1 MMDQAAQ
8 FLRIVRSEVLESI
21 YLLAKRDCKIHLQ
34 AQGSRGSRRN
44 RILYLIKPCPRINSG
59 FQFRRCFEKDQWTL
73 LKNKGE
79 RKMTAKNGNRLQ
91 HHLTAVKEG
100 KRCFENAFESIARM
114 ILESEIEKVVVN
126 GRTTYDFTI
135 FRTGKKHIIGI
146 YDEINS
152 FVSFVKDAA
161 EGGSSKEMA
170 FVLVGE
176 PGNGKTFFVEFL
188 CSMYRS
194 FLANEKNR
202 KYTFRFTNM
211 DRLGSYGKISTI
223 ESQTYED
230 PMILAMNLF
239 ENPDDNKTFL
249 AKQIGFSDKE
259 IEQLYD
265 NYRPLGACSGYMW
278 NDIINLAD
286 GNIDEM
292 LKHIEII
299 PVPMTESLG
308 TITGKYPA
316 KDKIT
321 SSAVDLL
328 GEESIQRLLH
338 ITDTNNPYRFDLRRG
353 ALARVAG
360 GGIHF
365 SDEVFKNK
373 KDLVQV
379 YLGVIQNRVIEI
391 DGYKWP
397 IDTLIVATSNN
408 SEFNRFLSEKEEAPI
423 VDRCRICY
431 VSHNTNY
438 KLQENL
444 TSYAI
449 GNEAK
454 TTLDRKDLHRDP
466 NLNYATSVAVVLTRL
481 PRSEK
486 LTAIETMKL
495 SAGEVAGEKS
505 IKTLAEV
512 IDTLN
517 QDPDITKRFGQ
528 KGLGQRNLGRAIQL
542 LIESSETNEGRCM
555 FAYDIYKTLERV
567 VLDYVTEVNDRAK
580 YLEDLKTAKGMYRER
595 IMTEMFNAYMDEPF
609 AIRKDVMNYVNMIIG
624 IDAENLGPDKM
635 WKYKDP
641 QTGELKAL
649 KVDERYIKGVE
660 ERLGL
665 KTEEQRE
672 TFRTSIRKIYGQKIS
687 VDPNYDFMDNLEL
700 VKAVTDVRLK
710 SDIAGAG
717 SLIGAL
723 ANRTN
728 EENQKLYDRMIDT
741 MLNKL
746 NYCKTCAQ
754 KTIEYFCTQEDEN

>member
-1 MMDQAAQ
+1 MGSQN
-8 FLRIVRSEVLESI
+8 LGG
-21 YLLAKRDCKIHLQ
+21 LLQ
-34 AQGSRGSRRN
+34 
-44 RILYLIKPCPRINSG
+44 
-59 FQFRRCFEKDQWTL
+59 
-73 LKNKGE
+73 
-79 RKMTAKNGNRLQ
+79 
-91 HHLTAVKEG
+91 HLTAVKKKE
-100 KRCFENAFESIARM
+100 RVFENAFQGVARM
-114 ILESEIEKVVVN
+114 ILESPIDKVVVN
-126 GRTTYDFTI
+126 GKTTYDFSI
-135 FRTGKKHIIGI
+135 FRTGKKPVIGM

-152 FVSFVKDAA
+152 FVSYVKDAA
-161 EGGSSKEMA
+161 ENGSSAEMA

-188 CSMYRS
+188 CTRYRE
-194 FLANEKNR
+194 FLALEANR
-202 KYTFRFTNM
+202 KYSFRFVNL
-211 DRLGSYGKISTI
+211 DKLGSYGKIKTI

-230 PMILAMNLF
+230 PLILAMNMADTRGASQ
-239 ENPDDNKTFL
+239 EIL
-249 AKQIGFSDKE
+249 AKLGGFSDEE
-259 IEQLYD
+259 IETLYH
-265 NYRPLGACSGYMW
+265 NYRPLGACSGYIW
-278 NDIINLAD
+278 NEIKQHANGKAED
-286 GNIDEM
+286 M
-292 LKHIEII
+292 LSFIEIV
-299 PVPMTESLG
+299 PVPLSESLG

-316 KDKIT
+316 KDKMT

-338 ITDTNNPYRFDLRRG
+338 ISDTNNPYRFDLRRG

-365 SDEVFKNK
+365 SDEIYKNK

-379 YLGVIQNRVIEI
+379 YLGVIQNRTIEI
-391 DGYKWP
+391 DGFKWP
-397 IDTLIVATSNN
+397 IDTLIIATSNN

-423 VDRCRICY
+423 IDRCRICY

-438 KLQENL
+438 RLQKSL
-444 TSYAI
+444 TKYTI
-449 GNEAK
+449 GSEAR
-454 TTLDRKDLHRDP
+454 TTLNREKLHQDP
-466 NLNYATSVAVVLTRL
+466 NLNYAASVAVVLTRL

-486 LTAIETMKL
+486 LTPIEMLKL

-517 QDPDITKRFGQ
+517 QDPSIVKRFGQ

-555 FAYDIYKTLERV
+555 FSYDVFRACERV
-567 VLDYVTEVNDRAK
+567 VLDYVPDPNDRKK
-580 YLEDLKTAKGMYRER
+580 YLEDLKVAKGLYRER
-595 IMTEMFNAYMDEPF
+595 VMTEMFNAYMDEPQ

-624 IDAENLGPDKM
+624 IDAENLGPDRM

-641 QTGELKAL
+641 QNGELKAL
-649 KVDERYIKGVE
+649 KIDERYINSVE

-665 KTEEQRE
+665 KTREQRD

-687 VDPNYDFMDNLEL
+687 LNPGYDFMDNLEL

-717 SLIGAL
+717 SLVGAL

-728 EENQKLYDRMIDT
+728 DENQKLYDRMVET
-741 MLNKL
+741 MFEKL
-746 NYCKTCAQ
+746 NYCTTCAQ

>member
-1 MMDQAAQ
+1 M
-8 FLRIVRSEVLESI
+8 
-21 YLLAKRDCKIHLQ
+21 AKSKNNTLQ
-34 AQGSRGSRRN
+34 
-44 RILYLIKPCPRINSG
+44 Y
-59 FQFRRCFEKDQWTL
+59 
-73 LKNKGE
+73 
-79 RKMTAKNGNRLQ
+79 
-91 HHLTAVKEG
+91 HLTSVKEG
-100 KRCFENAFESIARM
+100 KRSFENAFQSVTRM

-126 GRTTYDFTI
+126 GKTTYDFSI
-135 FRTGKKHIIGI
+135 FRTGKKHIIGM

-152 FVSFVKDAA
+152 FVSYVKDAS
-161 EGGSSKEMA
+161 EGGSSREMA
-170 FVLVGE
+170 FVFVGE
-176 PGNGKTFFVEFL
+176 PGNGKTFLVEFL
-188 CSMYRS
+188 SAKYRN
-194 FLANEKNR
+194 FLTEDKNR
-202 KYTFRFTNM
+202 RYTFKFLNM
-211 DRLGSYGKISTI
+211 DKLGNYGRITTI

-230 PMILAMNLF
+230 PVILAMNLF
-239 ENPDDNKTFL
+239 EAPDENKTFL
-249 AKQIGFSDKE
+249 AKQIGFSDKKVE
-259 IEQLYD
+259 KLYD
-265 NYRPLGACSGYMW
+265 DYRPMGACSGYIW
-278 NDIINLAD
+278 NDIKNFTA
-286 GNIDEM
+286 GKIDEM
-292 LKHIEII
+292 LKFIEII
-299 PVPMTESLG
+299 PVPLTESLG
-308 TITGKYPA
+308 TVTGKYPA

-338 ITDTNNPYRFDLRRG
+338 IADTNNPYRFDLRRG

-365 SDEVFKNK
+365 SDEIYKNK

-379 YLGVIQNRVIEI
+379 YLGVIQNRTIEI

-408 SEFNRFLSEKEEAPI
+408 SEFHKFLSEKEEAPI
-423 VDRCRICY
+423 IDRCRICY

-438 KLQENL
+438 KLQKDL
-444 TSYAI
+444 TAYAI
-449 GNEAK
+449 GSETR
-454 TTLDRKDLHRDP
+454 TTLTRDFLHQDP
-466 NLNYATSVAVVLTRL
+466 NLNYAASVAPVLTRL

-486 LTAIETMKL
+486 LTPIETMKL

-517 QDPDITKRFGQ
+517 QDPEIINRFGQ

-542 LIESSETNEGRCM
+542 LIESSETNEGKCI
-555 FAYDIYKTLERV
+555 FACDVFKALDRV
-567 VLDYVTEVNDRAK
+567 VLDYVIEANDRTK
-580 YLEDLKTAKGMYRER
+580 YLEDLKTAKSLYRER

-641 QTGELKAL
+641 QTKELKAL
-649 KVDERYIKGVE
+649 KIDERYINSVE
-660 ERLGL
+660 ERLEL
-665 KTEEQRE
+665 KTKEQRE
-672 TFRTSIRKIYGQKIS
+672 AFRTSIRKIYGQKIS
-687 VDPNYDFMDNLEL
+687 VDPDYDFMDNLEL

-728 EENQKLYDRMIDT
+728 EENQKLYDRMVDT
-741 MLNKL
+741 MLSKL

-754 KTIEYFCTQEDEN
+754 KTIEYFCTQEDET

>member
-1 MMDQAAQ
+1 
-8 FLRIVRSEVLESI
+8 
-21 YLLAKRDCKIHLQ
+21 
-34 AQGSRGSRRN
+34 
-44 RILYLIKPCPRINSG
+44 
-59 FQFRRCFEKDQWTL
+59 
-73 LKNKGE
+73 LK
-79 RKMTAKNGNRLQ
+79 
-91 HHLTAVKEG
+91 AVKAG
-100 KRCFENAFESIARM
+100 QRRFENAFQGVSRM
-114 ILESEIEKVVVN
+114 ILESGIEKITVN
-126 GRTTYDFTI
+126 GKTTYDFKI
-135 FRTGKKHIIGI
+135 FRNGSKHVIGM

-152 FVSFVKDAA
+152 FVSYVKDAA
-161 EGGSSKEMA
+161 ERGSSKEMA

-176 PGNGKTFFVEFL
+176 PGNGKTFVVEFL
-188 CSMYRS
+188 SGKYRR
-194 FLANEKNR
+194 FLAREENR
-202 KYTFRFTNM
+202 KFTFKFLKL
-211 DRLGSYGKISTI
+211 DRLGTYGKITTI

-230 PMILAMNLF
+230 PMILAMNLLPD
-239 ENPDDNKTFL
+239 PDDNKAFL
-249 AKQIGFSDKE
+249 AKSIGFTDKD
-259 IEQLYD
+259 IEALYE
-265 NYRPLGACSGYMW
+265 NYRPLGACSGYIW
-278 NDIINLAD
+278 NDIGAHCGEDLED
-286 GNIDEM
+286 KLSFVEVT
-292 LKHIEII
+292 
-299 PVPMTESLG
+299 PVPLTESLG
-308 TITGKYPA
+308 TVTGKYPA

-338 ITDTNNPYRFDLRRG
+338 ISDTNNPYRFDLRRG

-365 SDEVFKNK
+365 SDEIFKNK

-379 YLGVIQNRVIEI
+379 YLGVIQNRSIEI

-408 SEFNRFLSEKEEAPI
+408 SEFHRFLSEKEEAPI

-438 KLQENL
+438 KLQKELTGYTIGSETRTTLTKENL
-444 TSYAI
+444 
-449 GNEAK
+449 
-454 TTLDRKDLHRDP
+454 HQDP
-466 NLNYATSVAVVLTRL
+466 NLNYAASVAAVLTRL

-486 LTAIETMKL
+486 LTPVETMRL
-495 SAGEVAGEKS
+495 AAGEIAGEKS

-517 QDPDITKRFGQ
+517 QDPEIINRFGQ

-542 LIESSETNEGRCM
+542 LIESSETNEGQCM
-555 FAYDIYKTLERV
+555 FAYDVYRALERI
-567 VLDYVTEVNDRAK
+567 VLDYVTEANDRAK
-580 YLEDLKTAKGMYRER
+580 YLEDIKTGKGLYRER
-595 IMTEMFNAYMDEPF
+595 IMTEMFNAYMDEPL

-641 QTGELKAL
+641 QTAELKAL
-649 KVDERYIKGVE
+649 KIDERFINSVE

-665 KTEEQRE
+665 KSEEQSDS
-672 TFRTSIRKIYGQKIS
+672 FRTSIRKIYGQKIS
-687 VDPNYDFMDNLEL
+687 IDPNYDFMDNLEL

-728 EENQKLYDRMIDT
+728 EENQKLYDRMIGT

-746 NYCKTCAQ
+746 GYCHTCAQ
-754 KTIEYFCTQEDEN
+754 KTIEYFCTQEDEK

>member
-1 MMDQAAQ
+1 MAKSKNNTLQ
-8 FLRIVRSEVLESI
+8 
-21 YLLAKRDCKIHLQ
+21 YHLA
-34 AQGSRGSRRN
+34 
-44 RILYLIKPCPRINSG
+44 
-59 FQFRRCFEKDQWTL
+59 
-73 LKNKGE
+73 
-79 RKMTAKNGNRLQ
+79 
-91 HHLTAVKEG
+91 AVKEG
-100 KRCFENAFESIARM
+100 KRSFENAFKSVTRM

-126 GRTTYDFTI
+126 GKTTYDFSI
-135 FRTGKKHIIGI
+135 FRTGKKHIIGM

-152 FVSFVKDAA
+152 FVSYIKDAS
-161 EGGSSKEMA
+161 EGGSSREMA
-170 FVLVGE
+170 FVFVGE
-176 PGNGKTFFVEFL
+176 PGNGKTFLVEFL
-188 CSMYRS
+188 SAKYRN
-194 FLANEKNR
+194 FLTEDKNR
-202 KYTFRFTNM
+202 RYTFKFLNM
-211 DRLGSYGKISTI
+211 DKLGNYGRITTI

-230 PMILAMNLF
+230 PVILAMNLF
-239 ENPDDNKTFL
+239 EAPDENKTFL
-249 AKQIGFSDKE
+249 AKQLGFSDKKVE
-259 IEQLYD
+259 KLYD
-265 NYRPLGACSGYMW
+265 DYRPMGACSGYIW
-278 NDIINLAD
+278 NDIRNFTD
-286 GNIDEM
+286 GKIDEM
-292 LKHIEII
+292 LKFIEII
-299 PVPMTESLG
+299 PVPLTESLG
-308 TITGKYPA
+308 TVTGKYPA

-338 ITDTNNPYRFDLRRG
+338 IADTNNPYRFDLRRG

-365 SDEVFKNK
+365 SDEIYKNK

-408 SEFNRFLSEKEEAPI
+408 SEFHKFLSEKEEAPI
-423 VDRCRICY
+423 IDRCRICY

-438 KLQENL
+438 KLQKDL
-444 TSYAI
+444 TAYAI
-449 GNEAK
+449 GSETR
-454 TTLDRKDLHRDP
+454 TTLTLDYLHQDP
-466 NLNYATSVAVVLTRL
+466 NLNYAASVASVLTRL
-481 PRSEK
+481 SRSEK
-486 LTAIETMKL
+486 LTPVETMKL

-517 QDPDITKRFGQ
+517 QDPEIINRFGQ

-555 FAYDIYKTLERV
+555 FAYDIFKALDRI
-567 VLDYVTEVNDRAK
+567 VLDYVSEANDRIK
-580 YLEDLKTAKGMYRER
+580 YLEDLKTAKGLYRER

-641 QTGELKAL
+641 QTKELKAL
-649 KVDERYIKGVE
+649 KIDERYINSVE
-660 ERLGL
+660 ERLEL
-665 KTEEQRE
+665 KTKEQRE
-672 TFRTSIRKIYGQKIS
+672 AFRTSIRKIYGQKIS
-687 VDPNYDFMDNLEL
+687 VDPDYDFMDNLEL

-728 EENQKLYDRMIDT
+728 EENQKLYDRMVDT
-741 MLNKL
+741 MLSKL

-754 KTIEYFCTQEDEN
+754 KTIEYFCTQEDET

>member
-1 MMDQAAQ
+1 MSKNPKTLHQH
-8 FLRIVRSEVLESI
+8 
-21 YLLAKRDCKIHLQ
+21 LA
-34 AQGSRGSRRN
+34 
-44 RILYLIKPCPRINSG
+44 
-59 FQFRRCFEKDQWTL
+59 
-73 LKNKGE
+73 
-79 RKMTAKNGNRLQ
+79 
-91 HHLTAVKEG
+91 AVKDG
-100 KRCFENAFESIARM
+100 KLRFENAFQGVTRM

-126 GRTTYDFTI
+126 GKTTYDFKI
-135 FRTGKKHIIGI
+135 FRNGAKHVIGM

-152 FVSFVKDAA
+152 FVSYVKDAA
-161 EGGSSKEMA
+161 ENGSSKEMA

-176 PGNGKTFFVEFL
+176 PGNGKTFLVEFL
-188 CSMYRS
+188 AGKYRN
-194 FLANEKNR
+194 FLAQEKNR
-202 KYTFRFTNM
+202 KFTFKFLHL
-211 DRLGSYGKISTI
+211 DKLGNYGKIPTI

-239 ENPDDNKTFL
+239 ESSDENKEFL
-249 AKQIGFSDKE
+249 AKQIGFSDKD
-259 IEQLYD
+259 IEKLYE
-265 NYRPLGACSGYMW
+265 NYRPLGACSGYIW
-278 NDIINLAD
+278 SDIGNHCN

-292 LKHIEII
+292 LKFIEIT
-299 PVPMTESLG
+299 PVPLTESLG
-308 TITGKYPA
+308 TVTGKYPA

-365 SDEVFKNK
+365 SDEIYKNK

-379 YLGVIQNRVIEI
+379 YLGVIQNRNIEI
-391 DGYKWP
+391 DGFKWP

-408 SEFNRFLSEKEEAPI
+408 SEFHRFLSEKEEAPI

-438 KLQENL
+438 KLQKEL
-444 TSYAI
+444 TAYTI
-449 GNEAK
+449 GSETR
-454 TTLDRKDLHRDP
+454 TTLTREDLHQDP
-466 NLNYATSVAVVLTRL
+466 NLNYSASVASVLSRL

-486 LTAIETMKL
+486 LTPVETMKL
-495 SAGEVAGEKS
+495 AAGEVAGEKS

-517 QDPDITKRFGQ
+517 QDPEIINRFGQ

-555 FAYDIYKTLERV
+555 FAYDIFKALERI
-567 VLDYVTEVNDRAK
+567 VLDYVTEANDRAK
-580 YLEDLKTAKGMYRER
+580 YLEDLKTAKGLYRER
-595 IMTEMFNAYMDEPF
+595 IMTEMFNAYMDEPY

-641 QTGELKAL
+641 QNGELKAL
-649 KVDERYIKGVE
+649 KIDERYINSVE

-672 TFRTSIRKIYGQKIS
+672 SFRTSIRKIYGQKIS
-687 VDPNYDFMDNLEL
+687 VDPDYDFMDNLEL

-728 EENQKLYDRMIDT
+728 EENQKLYDRMIET

-746 NYCKTCAQ
+746 GYCKTCAQ
-754 KTIEYFCTQEDEN
+754 KTIEYFCTQEDEK

>member
-1 MMDQAAQ
+1 MNQPNTLTDHIMA
-8 FLRIVRSEVLESI
+8 V
-21 YLLAKRDCKIHLQ
+21 
-34 AQGSRGSRRN
+34 AQGQ
-44 RILYLIKPCPRINSG
+44 K
-59 FQFRRCFEKDQWTL
+59 
-73 LKNKGE
+73 
-79 RKMTAKNGNRLQ
+79 
-91 HHLTAVKEG
+91 
-100 KRCFENAFESIARM
+100 CFENAFQSVARM
-114 ILESEIEKVVVN
+114 ILETDIHKITVN
-126 GRTTYDFTI
+126 GKTTYDFEI
-135 FRTGKKHIIGI
+135 FRTTKKQVVGL
-146 YDEINS
+146 YEEINS
-152 FVSFVKDAA
+152 FVSYVKDAA

-170 FVLVGE
+170 YVLVGE

-188 CSMYRS
+188 CSQYRK
-194 FLANEKNR
+194 FLVNDKNR
-202 KYTFRFTNM
+202 RYSFKFVNM
-211 DRLGSYGKISTI
+211 DKLGEYGRIKTI

-239 ENPDDNKTFL
+239 EDPDQSRDYLSQMDGLTTEN
-249 AKQIGFSDKE
+249 IDKIYE
-259 IEQLYD
+259 
-265 NYRPLGACSGYMW
+265 NYRPLGACSSFIW
-278 NDIINLAD
+278 NNIREHT
-286 GNIDEM
+286 GNKLDDM
-292 LKHIEII
+292 LKFIQIF
-299 PVPMTESLG
+299 PVPLSESLG
-308 TITGKYPA
+308 TVTGKYPA

-365 SDEVFKNK
+365 SDEIYKNK

-379 YLGVIQNRVIEI
+379 YLGVIQNRTIEI

-397 IDTLIVATSNN
+397 IDTLIIATSNN

-423 VDRCRICY
+423 VDRCRISY
-431 VSHNTNY
+431 ISHNTNY
-438 KLQENL
+438 KLQEKL
-444 TSYAI
+444 TAYAI
-449 GNEAK
+449 GSETK
-454 TTLDRKDLHRDP
+454 TTFNNEYLHQDP
-466 NLNYATSVAVVLTRL
+466 NLNYAASVAAVLTRL

-486 LTAIETMKL
+486 LTPIETMKL
-495 SAGEVAGEKS
+495 AAGEVAGEKS

-517 QDPDITKRFGQ
+517 QEADITKRFGQ
-528 KGLGQRNLGRAIQL
+528 KGMGQRNLGRAIQL
-542 LIESSETNEGRCM
+542 LVESSETNEGQCM
-555 FAYDIYKTLERV
+555 FANDVFRSLERV
-567 VLDYVTEVNDRAK
+567 ILDYVPDANDRTK
-580 YLEDLKTAKGMYRER
+580 YLEDLKTAKGLYRER
-595 IMTEMFNAYMDEPF
+595 IMTEMFNAYMDEPL

-641 QTGELKAL
+641 QSGELRAL
-649 KVDERYIKGVE
+649 KIDERYIKSVE

-665 KTEEQRE
+665 KTQEQRE
-672 TFRTSIRKIYGQKIS
+672 SFRTTIRKIYGQKMS
-687 VDPNYDFMDNLEL
+687 VEPEYDFMDNLEL

-741 MLNKL
+741 MLTKL
-746 NYCKTCAQ
+746 RYCKTCAQ
-754 KTIEYFCTQEDEN
+754 KTIEYFCTQEDEI

>member
-1 MMDQAAQ
+1 MDNKPVEQT
-8 FLRIVRSEVLESI
+8 LHN
-21 YLLAKRDCKIHLQ
+21 HLV
-34 AQGSRGSRRN
+34 
-44 RILYLIKPCPRINSG
+44 
-59 FQFRRCFEKDQWTL
+59 
-73 LKNKGE
+73 
-79 RKMTAKNGNRLQ
+79 
-91 HHLTAVKEG
+91 AVKEG
-100 KRCFENAFESIARM
+100 KRCFENAFQGVSRM
-114 ILESEIEKVVVN
+114 ILESDIEKITVK
-126 GRTTYDFTI
+126 GKTTYTFQI
-135 FRTGKKHIIGI
+135 FNTGAKHIIGM

-161 EGGSSKEMA
+161 ENGSSKEMA

-176 PGNGKTFFVEFL
+176 PGNGKTFFVDFL
-188 CSMYRS
+188 CSKYRQ
-194 FLANEKNR
+194 FLSLDKNR
-202 KYTFRFTNM
+202 KYTFKFNNL
-211 DRLGSYGKISTI
+211 DKLNGYGKITSV
-223 ESQTYED
+223 ESQTFED

-239 ENPDDNKTFL
+239 DDHQESKSYL
-249 AKQIGFSDKE
+249 AEKIGFSDQE
-259 IEQLYD
+259 VEELYK
-265 NYRPLGACSGYMW
+265 NYRPLGACSGYIW
-278 NDIINLAD
+278 NTIRNYAGGNTEKMLA
-286 GNIDEM
+286 
-292 LKHIEII
+292 LIEIT
-299 PVPMTESLG
+299 PVPLTESLG
-308 TITGKYPA
+308 TVTGKYPA

-321 SSAVDLL
+321 SSAVDLH

-365 SDEVFKNK
+365 SDEIFKNK

-379 YLGVIQNRVIEI
+379 YLGVIQNRNIEI
-391 DGYKWP
+391 DGFKWP
-397 IDTLIVATSNN
+397 IDTLIIATSNN
-408 SEFNRFLSEKEEAPI
+408 SEFNRFLAEKEEAPI

-431 VSHNTNY
+431 VSHNTDY
-438 KLQENL
+438 KLQEDL

-449 GNEAK
+449 GSDTK
-454 TTLDRKDLHRDP
+454 TTLNKENLHKDP
-466 NLNYATSVAVVLTRL
+466 NLNYSASIAVVLSRL
-481 PRSEK
+481 PGSEK

-495 SAGEVAGEKS
+495 AAGEVAGEKS
-505 IKTLAEV
+505 IKTLTEV

-517 QDPDITKRFGQ
+517 HEPDITKRFGQ

-542 LIESSETNEGRCM
+542 LIESSETNEGQCM
-555 FAYDIYKTLERV
+555 FAHDIFKTLERV
-567 VLDYVTEVNDRAK
+567 ILDYVTDANDRIK
-580 YLEDLKTAKGMYRER
+580 FLEDLKTAKGMYRER
-595 IMTEMFNAYMDEPF
+595 VMTEMFNAYMDEPL

-641 QTGELKAL
+641 QSGELQAMRI
-649 KVDERYIKGVE
+649 DERYIKSIE

-665 KTEEQRE
+665 KTQERRE

-741 MLNKL
+741 MLTKL

-754 KTIEYFCTQEDEN
+754 KTIEYFCTQEDGQ

>member
-1 MMDQAAQ
+1 M
-8 FLRIVRSEVLESI
+8 VT
-21 YLLAKRDCKIHLQ
+21 
-34 AQGSRGSRRN
+34 N
-44 RILYLIKPCPRINSG
+44 TNS
-59 FQFRRCFEKDQWTL
+59 L
-73 LKNKGE
+73 
-79 RKMTAKNGNRLQ
+79 LQ
-91 HHLTAVKEG
+91 HLKAVKAG
-100 KRCFENAFESIARM
+100 QRRFENAFQGVSRM
-114 ILESEIEKVVVN
+114 IFEGGIEKITVN
-126 GRTTYDFTI
+126 GKTTYDFKI
-135 FRTGKKHIIGI
+135 FRNGSKHVIGM

-152 FVSFVKDAA
+152 FVSYIKDAA
-161 EGGSSKEMA
+161 EKGSSKEMA

-176 PGNGKTFFVEFL
+176 PGNGKTFVVEFL
-188 CSMYRS
+188 SGKYRR
-194 FLANEKNR
+194 FLSREENR
-202 KYTFRFTNM
+202 KFTFKFLNL
-211 DRLGSYGKISTI
+211 DRLGTYGKITTI

-230 PMILAMNLF
+230 PMILAMNLL
-239 ENPDDNKTFL
+239 PDTDDNKDYL
-249 AKQIGFSDKE
+249 AKAIGFTDKE
-259 IEQLYD
+259 IEAIYE
-265 NYRPLGACSGYMW
+265 NYRPLGACSGYIW
-278 NDIINLAD
+278 NDIGAHCGEDLD
-286 GNIDEM
+286 TRLSFVEVT
-292 LKHIEII
+292 
-299 PVPMTESLG
+299 PVPLTESLG
-308 TITGKYPA
+308 TVTGKYPA

-338 ITDTNNPYRFDLRRG
+338 ISDTNNPYRFDLRRG

-365 SDEVFKNK
+365 SDEIFKNK

-379 YLGVIQNRVIEI
+379 YLGVIQNRSIEI

-408 SEFNRFLSEKEEAPI
+408 SEFHRFLSEKEEAPI

-438 KLQENL
+438 KLQKELTVYTIGSETRTTLTKENL
-444 TSYAI
+444 
-449 GNEAK
+449 
-454 TTLDRKDLHRDP
+454 HQDP
-466 NLNYATSVAVVLTRL
+466 NLNYAASVAAVLTRL

-486 LTAIETMKL
+486 LTPVETMKL
-495 SAGEVAGEKS
+495 AAGEIAGEKS

-517 QDPDITKRFGQ
+517 QDPEIINRFGQ

-542 LIESSETNEGRCM
+542 LIESSETNEGQCM
-555 FAYDIYKTLERV
+555 FAYDVYRALERII
-567 VLDYVTEVNDRAK
+567 LDYVTEANDRAK
-580 YLEDLKTAKGMYRER
+580 YLEDIKTGKGLYRER
-595 IMTEMFNAYMDEPF
+595 IMTEMFNAYMDEPL

-635 WKYKDP
+635 WKYRDP
-641 QTGELKAL
+641 QTAELRAL
-649 KVDERYIKGVE
+649 KVDERFINSVE

-672 TFRTSIRKIYGQKIS
+672 SFRTSIRKIYGQKIS
-687 VDPNYDFMDNLEL
+687 IDPNYDFMDNLEL

-728 EENQKLYDRMIDT
+728 EENQKLYDRMIGT

-746 NYCKTCAQ
+746 GYCHTCAQ
-754 KTIEYFCTQEDEN
+754 KTIEYFCTQEDEK

>member
-1 MMDQAAQ
+1 MEKMNIGLQD
-8 FLRIVRSEVLESI
+8 
-21 YLLAKRDCKIHLQ
+21 HLV
-34 AQGSRGSRRN
+34 
-44 RILYLIKPCPRINSG
+44 
-59 FQFRRCFEKDQWTL
+59 
-73 LKNKGE
+73 
-79 RKMTAKNGNRLQ
+79 
-91 HHLTAVKEG
+91 AVKKG
-100 KRCFENAFESIARM
+100 SKRFENAFEGVTRM
-114 ILESEIEKVVVN
+114 ILETPIEKVVVN
-126 GRTTYDFTI
+126 GKTTYDFAI
-135 FRTGKKHIIGI
+135 FRTGKKHIIGM
-146 YDEINS
+146 YDELNS
-152 FVSFVKDAA
+152 FVSYVKDAA

-176 PGNGKTFFVEFL
+176 PGNGKTFLVDFL
-188 CSMYRS
+188 CSKYRE
-194 FLANEKNR
+194 FLSREPNR
-202 KYTFRFTNM
+202 KYTFRFIHM
-211 DRLGSYGKISTI
+211 DQMPSYGRLSVI

-239 ENPDDNKTFL
+239 EDPDENRKYI
-249 AKQIGFSDKE
+249 AEKGGFSDKE
-259 IEQLYD
+259 IETLYG
-265 NYRPLGACSGYMW
+265 NFRPLGACSGYIW
-278 NDIINLAD
+278 NDIRNHSGGDLD
-286 GNIDEM
+286 DM
-292 LKHIEII
+292 LKFVEII
-299 PVPMTESLG
+299 PVPLTESLG
-308 TITGKYPA
+308 TVTGKYPA

-353 ALARVAG
+353 ALARVGG

-379 YLGVIQNRVIEI
+379 YLGVIQNRTIEI

-408 SEFNRFLSEKEEAPI
+408 MEFYRFLAEKEEAPI

-438 KLQENL
+438 KLQKDL
-444 TSYAI
+444 TAYAI
-449 GNEAK
+449 GSEAR
-454 TTLDRKDLHRDP
+454 TTLTREKLHQDP
-466 NLNYATSVAVVLTRL
+466 NLNYATSVGAVLTRL

-486 LTAIETMKL
+486 LTPIETMKL
-495 SAGEVAGEKS
+495 AAGEVAGEKS

-512 IDTLN
+512 IDSLN
-517 QDPDITKRFGQ
+517 QDPQITNRFGQ
-528 KGLGQRNLGRAIQL
+528 KGLGQRNLGRALQL
-542 LIESSETNEGRCM
+542 LIESSETNEGECM
-555 FAYDIYKTLERV
+555 FACDIFKTLERI
-567 VLDYVTEVNDRAK
+567 VLDYVSEANDRIK
-580 YLEDLKTAKGMYRER
+580 YLEDLKTAKGLYRER

-624 IDAENLGPDKM
+624 MDAESLGPDKM
-635 WKYKDP
+635 WKYKNP
-641 QTGELKAL
+641 QSGELKAL
-649 KVDERYIKGVE
+649 KIDERYIKSVE
-660 ERLGL
+660 ERLQL

-728 EENQKLYDRMIDT
+728 EENQKLYDRMIET
-741 MLNKL
+741 MLKKL
-746 NYCKTCAQ
+746 GYCRTCAQ
-754 KTIEYFCTQEDEN
+754 KTIEYFCTQEDEQ

>member
-1 MMDQAAQ
+1 MSTNANS
-8 FLRIVRSEVLESI
+8 LRHHLSEVK
-21 YLLAKRDCKIHLQ
+21 A
-34 AQGSRGSRRN
+34 GRR
-44 RILYLIKPCPRINSG
+44 R
-59 FQFRRCFEKDQWTL
+59 
-73 LKNKGE
+73 
-79 RKMTAKNGNRLQ
+79 
-91 HHLTAVKEG
+91 
-100 KRCFENAFESIARM
+100 FENAFQGVSRM
-114 ILESEIEKVVVN
+114 ILDSEITKAVVN
-126 GRTTYDFTI
+126 GKTTYDFSL
-135 FRTGKKHIIGI
+135 FREGPKHVIGM

-152 FVSFVKDAA
+152 FVSYVKDAA

-176 PGNGKTFFVEFL
+176 PGNGKTFLVEFL
-188 CSMYRS
+188 SNKYRD
-194 FLANEKNR
+194 FLSKELNR
-202 KYTFRFTNM
+202 KYTFKFLN
-211 DRLGSYGKISTI
+211 LAKLENYGRIASI

-230 PMILAMNLF
+230 PLILAMNLF
-239 ENPDDNKTFL
+239 EDLDQNREFL

-259 IEQLYD
+259 IDTLYE
-265 NYRPLGACSGYMW
+265 NYRPMGACSGYIW
-278 NDIINLAD
+278 NDIKNFT
-286 GNIDEM
+286 GGTIDEM
-292 LKHIEII
+292 LKFVEII
-299 PVPMTESLG
+299 PVPLTESLG
-308 TITGKYPA
+308 TVTGKYPA

-321 SSAVDLL
+321 SSSVDLL

-365 SDEVFKNK
+365 SDEIYKNK

-379 YLGVIQNRVIEI
+379 YLGVIQNRSIEI

-408 SEFNRFLSEKEEAPI
+408 SEFHRFLSEKEEAPI
-423 VDRCRICY
+423 VDRCRVCY

-438 KLQENL
+438 KLQEDL
-444 TSYAI
+444 TKYAI
-449 GNEAK
+449 GSEAR
-454 TTLDRKDLHRDP
+454 TTLTKENLHQDP
-466 NLNYATSVAVVLTRL
+466 NLNYATSIAVVLSRL

-486 LTAIETMKL
+486 LTPVETMKL

-517 QDPDITKRFGQ
+517 QDPNIINRFGQ

-542 LIESSETNEGRCM
+542 SIESSETNEGRCM
-555 FAYDIYKTLERV
+555 FAYDIFKALDRII
-567 VLDYVTEVNDRAK
+567 LDYVTEANDRTK
-580 YLEDLKTAKGMYRER
+580 YLEDLKTAKGLYRER

-635 WKYKDP
+635 WKYKNP

-649 KVDERYIKGVE
+649 KIDERYINSVE

-665 KTEEQRE
+665 KSEEQRDS
-672 TFRTSIRKIYGQKIS
+672 FRTSIRKIYGQKIS
-687 VDPNYDFMDNLEL
+687 VNPDYDFMDNLEL

-741 MLNKL
+741 MLEKL
-746 NYCKTCAQ
+746 GYCKTCAQ
-754 KTIEYFCTQEDEN
+754 KTIEYFCTQEDEK

>member
-1 MMDQAAQ
+1 MTT
-8 FLRIVRSEVLESI
+8 STHS
-21 YLLAKRDCKIHLQ
+21 
-34 AQGSRGSRRN
+34 
-44 RILYLIKPCPRINSG
+44 LI
-59 FQFRRCFEKDQWTL
+59 
-73 LKNKGE
+73 
-79 RKMTAKNGNRLQ
+79 Q
-91 HHLTAVKEG
+91 HIKAVK
-100 KRCFENAFESIARM
+100 KRQRRFENAFQGVSRM
-114 ILESEIEKVVVN
+114 ILEGGIEKTTVN
-126 GRTTYDFTI
+126 GKTTYDFRV
-135 FRTGKKHIIGI
+135 FRTGPKHVIGM

-152 FVSFVKDAA
+152 FVSYVKDAA

-188 CSMYRS
+188 AGKYRS
-194 FLANEKNR
+194 FLSRDENR
-202 KYTFRFTNM
+202 KYTFKFQHL
-211 DRLGSYGKISTI
+211 DRLGTYGRITTV

-239 ENPDDNKTFL
+239 ELPDDNQTFL
-249 AKQIGFSDKE
+249 SREIGFSDDE
-259 IEQLYD
+259 IETLYD
-265 NYRPLGACSGYMW
+265 DYRPLGACSGYIW
-278 NDIINLAD
+278 NDIRTHCDAD
-286 GNIDEM
+286 LERM
-292 LKHIEII
+292 LEFVDII
-299 PVPMTESLG
+299 PVPLTESLG
-308 TITGKYPA
+308 TVTGKYPA

-338 ITDTNNPYRFDLRRG
+338 IADTNNPYRFDLRRG

-365 SDEVFKNK
+365 SDEIFKNK

-379 YLGVIQNRVIEI
+379 YLGVIQNRNIEI

-408 SEFNRFLSEKEEAPI
+408 MEFHRFLSEKEEAPI
-423 VDRCRICY
+423 VDRCRLCY

-438 KLQENL
+438 KLQKDL
-444 TSYAI
+444 TGYTI
-449 GNEAK
+449 GTEAR
-454 TTLDRKDLHRDP
+454 TTLTKERLHQDP
-466 NLNYATSVAVVLTRL
+466 NLNYAASVGVVLSRL

-486 LTAIETMKL
+486 LTPVETMKL
-495 SAGEVAGEKS
+495 AAGEVAGEKS

-517 QDPDITKRFGQ
+517 QDPEIINRFGQ
-528 KGLGQRNLGRAIQL
+528 KGLGQRNLGRALQL
-542 LIESSETNEGRCM
+542 LIESSETNEGQCM
-555 FAYDIYKTLERV
+555 FAYDVFKALERI
-567 VLDYVTEVNDRAK
+567 VLDYVTEANDRAK
-580 YLEDLKTAKGMYRER
+580 YLEDIKTAKGLYRER
-595 IMTEMFNAYMDEPF
+595 IMTEMFNAYMDEPL
-609 AIRKDVMNYVNMIIG
+609 AIRRDVMNYVNMIIG

-641 QTGELKAL
+641 QTGDLKAL
-649 KVDERYIKGVE
+649 KIDERYVNSVE

-672 TFRTSIRKIYGQKIS
+672 SFRTSIRKIYGQKIS
-687 VDPNYDFMDNLEL
+687 IDPNYDFMDNLEL

-728 EENQKLYDRMIDT
+728 EENQKLYDRMINT
-741 MLNKL
+741 MLSKL
-746 NYCKTCAQ
+746 GYCRTCAQ
-754 KTIEYFCTQEDEN
+754 KTIEYFCTQEDEK

>member
-1 MMDQAAQ
+1 MAKKAQ
-8 FLRIVRSEVLESI
+8 VKPQTQLESKSQ
-21 YLLAKRDCKIHLQ
+21 LH
-34 AQGSRGSRRN
+34 
-44 RILYLIKPCPRINSG
+44 
-59 FQFRRCFEKDQWTL
+59 
-73 LKNKGE
+73 
-79 RKMTAKNGNRLQ
+79 Q
-91 HHLTAVKEG
+91 HCQAVKEG
-100 KRCFENAFESIARM
+100 NRRFENAFQGVARL
-114 ILESEIEKVVVN
+114 ILESAIEKVVVN
-126 GRTTYDFTI
+126 ARTTYDFNI
-135 FRTGKKHIIGI
+135 FRNGKKHVIGM

-152 FVSFVKDAA
+152 FVSYVKDAA
-161 EGGSSKEMA
+161 ESGSSKEMA

-176 PGNGKTFFVEFL
+176 PGNGKTFFVEYL
-188 CSMYRS
+188 CAQYRS
-194 FLANEKNR
+194 FLSKPENR
-202 KYTFRFTNM
+202 KYTFRFKGM
-211 DRLGSYGKISTI
+211 DRLGHYGRIATI

-239 ENPDDNKTFL
+239 DDPDENRNFL
-249 AKQIGFSDKE
+249 AGEFGFDDKA
-259 IEQLYD
+259 IDRLYD
-265 NYRPLGACSGYMW
+265 NYRPLGACSSYIW
-278 NDIINLAD
+278 NDIREYTD
-286 GNIDEM
+286 GDLEQM
-292 LKHIEII
+292 LSLVDII
-299 PVPMTESLG
+299 PVPLTESLG
-308 TITGKYPA
+308 TVTGKYPA

-338 ITDTNNPYRFDLRRG
+338 IADTNNPYRFDLRRG

-365 SDEVFKNK
+365 ADEIYKNK

-379 YLGVIQNRVIEI
+379 YLGVIQNRNIEI

-397 IDTLIVATSNN
+397 IDTLIIATSNN
-408 SEFNRFLSEKEEAPI
+408 SEFNRFLAEKEEAPI

-438 KLQENL
+438 KMQKEL
-444 TSYAI
+444 TAYAI
-449 GNEAK
+449 GTEAR
-454 TTLDRKDLHRDP
+454 TTLTRESLHQDP
-466 NLNYATSVAVVLTRL
+466 NLNYAASVAAVLTRL

-495 SAGEVAGEKS
+495 AAGEVAGEKS
-505 IKTLAEV
+505 IKTLGEV

-517 QDPDITKRFGQ
+517 QEPDITKRFGQ
-528 KGLGQRNLGRAIQL
+528 KGLGQRNLGRAVQL
-542 LIESSETNEGRCM
+542 LTESSETNEGRCM
-555 FAYDIYKTLERV
+555 FAYDIYTALDRII
-567 VLDYVTEVNDRAK
+567 LDYVRDANDRAK
-580 YLEDLKTAKGMYRER
+580 YLEDLKTAKGLYRER
-595 IMTEMFNAYMDEPF
+595 IMTEMFNAYMDEPL
-609 AIRKDVMNYVNMIIG
+609 AIRKDVLNYVNMIIG
-624 IDAENLGPDKM
+624 TDAENLGQDKM

-641 QTGELKAL
+641 QTGELRAL
-649 KVDERYIKGVE
+649 KIDDRFIKSVE

-728 EENQKLYDRMIDT
+728 EENQKLYDRMVTT
-741 MLNKL
+741 MLDKL
-746 NYCKTCAQ
+746 SYCRTCAQ

>member
-1 MMDQAAQ
+1 MPEKSDMTVKRHLVD
-8 FLRIVRSEVLESI
+8 VR
-21 YLLAKRDCKIHLQ
+21 D
-34 AQGSRGSRRN
+34 
-44 RILYLIKPCPRINSG
+44 
-59 FQFRRCFEKDQWTL
+59 
-73 LKNKGE
+73 
-79 RKMTAKNGNRLQ
+79 
-91 HHLTAVKEG
+91 G
-100 KRCFENAFESIARM
+100 KRSFENVFQSVAKM
-114 ILESEIEKVVVN
+114 ILDGEIEKVVVN
-126 GRTTYDFTI
+126 GKTTYDFEI
-135 FRTGKKHIIGI
+135 FHAGSKHVIGM

-152 FVSFVKDAA
+152 FVSYVKDAA

-176 PGNGKTFFVEFL
+176 PGNGKTFFVDYLCAKYRQFL
-188 CSMYRS
+188 SK
-194 FLANEKNR
+194 EINR
-202 KYTFRFTNM
+202 KYTFRFNNL
-211 DRLGSYGKISTI
+211 DRLGHYGKITAI

-239 ENPDDNKTFL
+239 DDPDESKAYLTREV
-249 AKQIGFSDKE
+249 GFSDKD
-259 IEQLYD
+259 IEKGYA
-265 NYRPLGACSGYMW
+265 NYRPLGACSGYIW
-278 NDIINLAD
+278 NDIRNFTGGD
-286 GNIDEM
+286 IDEM
-292 LKHIEII
+292 LKFVDVV
-299 PVPMTESLG
+299 PVPLTESLG
-308 TITGKYPA
+308 TVTGKYPA

-365 SDEVFKNK
+365 SDEIYKNK

-391 DGYKWP
+391 DGFKWP
-397 IDTLIVATSNN
+397 IDSLIIATSNN
-408 SEFNRFLSEKEEAPI
+408 SEFNRFLAEKEEAPI

-438 KLQENL
+438 KLQEEL
-444 TSYAI
+444 TGYAI
-449 GNEAK
+449 GSETK
-454 TTLDRKDLHRDP
+454 TTLNKEVLHQDP
-466 NLNYATSVAVVLTRL
+466 NLNYSASVAAVLSRL

-486 LTAIETMKL
+486 LTPVETMKL
-495 SAGEVAGEKS
+495 AAGEVAGEKS

-517 QDPDITKRFGQ
+517 QEPDMTKRFGQ

-542 LIESSETNEGRCM
+542 LIESSETNDGRCM
-555 FAYDIYKTLERV
+555 FAYDVFKALERV
-567 VLDYVTEVNDRAK
+567 ILDYVTDANDRAK
-580 YLEDLKTAKGMYRER
+580 YLEDLKLAKGLYRER
-595 IMTEMFNAYMDEPF
+595 IMTEIFNAYMDEPL

-624 IDAENLGPDKM
+624 VDAENLGPDKM

-641 QTGELKAL
+641 QTRKLKAL
-649 KVDERYIKGVE
+649 KIDERYINSVE

-665 KTEEQRE
+665 KTQEKRE

-687 VDPNYDFMDNLEL
+687 VEPNYDFMDNLEL

-728 EENQKLYDRMIDT
+728 EENQKLYDRMVDT
-741 MLNKL
+741 MLSKL
-746 NYCKTCAQ
+746 HYCQTCAQ

>member
-1 MMDQAAQ
+1 M
-8 FLRIVRSEVLESI
+8 SKS
-21 YLLAKRDCKIHLQ
+21 
-34 AQGSRGSRRN
+34 SR
-44 RILYLIKPCPRINSG
+44 
-59 FQFRRCFEKDQWTL
+59 TL
-73 LKNKGE
+73 H
-79 RKMTAKNGNRLQ
+79 Q
-91 HHLTAVKEG
+91 HTTAVKDG
-100 KRCFENAFESIARM
+100 KLRFENAFVGVTRM

-126 GRTTYDFTI
+126 GKTTYDFKI
-135 FRTGKKHIIGI
+135 FRKGPKHVIGM
-146 YDEINS
+146 YEEINS
-152 FVSFVKDAA
+152 FVSYVKDAS

-176 PGNGKTFFVEFL
+176 PGNGKTFLVEFL
-188 CSMYRS
+188 STRYRN
-194 FLANEKNR
+194 FLSKENNR
-202 KYTFRFTNM
+202 KYTFKFLNL
-211 DRLGSYGKISTI
+211 DKVGSYGKISTI

-239 ENPDDNKTFL
+239 DDSDKNKEYI
-249 AKQIGFSDKE
+249 AKQIGFSDKD
-259 IEQLYD
+259 IEKLYED
-265 NYRPLGACSGYMW
+265 YRPLGACSGYIW
-278 NDIINLAD
+278 NDIQAHCD
-286 GNIDEM
+286 GNIDDM
-292 LKHIEII
+292 LKFIEII
-299 PVPMTESLG
+299 PVPLTESLG
-308 TITGKYPA
+308 TVTGKYPA

-365 SDEVFKNK
+365 SDEIYKNK

-379 YLGVIQNRVIEI
+379 YLGVIQNRNIEI
-391 DGYKWP
+391 DGFKWP

-408 SEFNRFLSEKEEAPI
+408 SEFHHFLSEKEEAPI

-438 KLQENL
+438 KLQKQL
-444 TSYAI
+444 TNYAI
-449 GNEAK
+449 GSETR
-454 TTLDRKDLHRDP
+454 TTLTREDLHQDP
-466 NLNYATSVAVVLTRL
+466 NLNYASSVAAVLSRL

-486 LTAIETMKL
+486 LTPVETMKL

-517 QDPDITKRFGQ
+517 QDPEIINRFGQ

-555 FAYDIYKTLERV
+555 FAYDIFKALERII
-567 VLDYVTEVNDRAK
+567 LDYVIEANDRAK
-580 YLEDLKTAKGMYRER
+580 YLEDLKTAKGLYRER
-595 IMTEMFNAYMDEPF
+595 IMTEMFNAYMDEPY

-624 IDAENLGPDKM
+624 IDAENLGADKM

-649 KVDERYIKGVE
+649 KIDERYINSVE

-665 KTEEQRE
+665 KTEEQRAS
-672 TFRTSIRKIYGQKIS
+672 FRTSIRKIYGQKIS
-687 VDPNYDFMDNLEL
+687 VDPDYDFMDNLEL
-700 VKAVTDVRLK
+700 VKAITDVRLK

-728 EENQKLYDRMIDT
+728 EENQKLYDRMVET

-746 NYCKTCAQ
+746 GYCRTCAQ
-754 KTIEYFCTQEDEN
+754 KTIEYFCTQEDEK

>member
-1 MMDQAAQ
+1 MATGTH
-8 FLRIVRSEVLESI
+8 S
-21 YLLAKRDCKIHLQ
+21 
-34 AQGSRGSRRN
+34 
-44 RILYLIKPCPRINSG
+44 LI
-59 FQFRRCFEKDQWTL
+59 
-73 LKNKGE
+73 
-79 RKMTAKNGNRLQ
+79 Q
-91 HHLTAVKEG
+91 HIKAVKKG
-100 KRCFENAFESIARM
+100 QRRFENAFQSVSRM
-114 ILESEIEKVVVN
+114 IFEGGIEKITVN
-126 GRTTYDFTI
+126 GRTTYDFKV
-135 FRTGKKHIIGI
+135 FRSGPKHVIGM
-146 YDEINS
+146 YEEVNS
-152 FVSFVKDAA
+152 FVSYVKDAA

-176 PGNGKTFFVEFL
+176 PGNGKTFFVDFL
-188 CSMYRS
+188 AGRYRS
-194 FLANEKNR
+194 FLAREENR
-202 KYTFRFTNM
+202 KYSFRFNHLDQFGT
-211 DRLGSYGKISTI
+211 YGRISTI

-239 ENPDDNKTFL
+239 ELPDDNKTFL
-249 AKQIGFSDKE
+249 TRETGFSDRE
-259 IEQLYD
+259 AEALFD
-265 NYRPLGACSGYMW
+265 AYRPLGACSGYIW
-278 NDIINLAD
+278 NEIRLHCGGDLERMLAFV
-286 GNIDEM
+286 
-292 LKHIEII
+292 EII
-299 PVPMTESLG
+299 PVPLTESLG

-365 SDEVFKNK
+365 SDEIFKNK

-379 YLGVIQNRVIEI
+379 YLGVIQNRNIEI

-408 SEFNRFLSEKEEAPI
+408 SEFHRFLSEKEEAPI
-423 VDRCRICY
+423 VDRCRLCY

-438 KLQENL
+438 KLQKDL
-444 TSYAI
+444 TGYAI
-449 GNEAK
+449 GSETR
-454 TTLDRKDLHRDP
+454 TTLTKESLHQDP
-466 NLNYATSVAVVLTRL
+466 NLNYAASVGVVLSRL

-486 LTAIETMKL
+486 LTPVETMKL
-495 SAGEVAGEKS
+495 AAGEVAGEKS
-505 IKTLAEV
+505 LKTLAEV

-517 QDPDITKRFGQ
+517 QDPEIINRFGQ
-528 KGLGQRNLGRAIQL
+528 KGLGQRNLGRATQL
-542 LIESSETNEGRCM
+542 LIESSETNEGQCM
-555 FAYDIYKTLERV
+555 FAYDVFKALERI
-567 VLDYVTEVNDRAK
+567 VLDYVTEANDRAK
-580 YLEDLKTAKGMYRER
+580 YLEDIKTAKGLYRER

-641 QTGELKAL
+641 QTHELKAL
-649 KVDERYIKGVE
+649 KIDERYVNSVE

-672 TFRTSIRKIYGQKIS
+672 SFRTSIRKIYGQKIS
-687 VDPNYDFMDNLEL
+687 LDPNYDFMDNLEL

-728 EENQKLYDRMIDT
+728 EENQKLYDRMIGT

-746 NYCKTCAQ
+746 GYCRTCAQ
-754 KTIEYFCTQEDEN
+754 KTIEYFCTQEDEK

>member
-1 MMDQAAQ
+1 M
-8 FLRIVRSEVLESI
+8 S
-21 YLLAKRDCKIHLQ
+21 
-34 AQGSRGSRRN
+34 N
-44 RILYLIKPCPRINSG
+44 NSN
-59 FQFRRCFEKDQWTL
+59 TL
-73 LKNKGE
+73 H
-79 RKMTAKNGNRLQ
+79 
-91 HHLTAVKEG
+91 HHLKEIKEG
-100 KRCFENAFESIARM
+100 QRHFENAFQSVSRM
-114 ILESEIEKVVVN
+114 ILGSTIEKVVVN
-126 GRTTYDFTI
+126 GKTTYDFSI
-135 FRTGKKHIIGI
+135 FREGSKHVIGM

-152 FVSFVKDAA
+152 FVSYVKDAA

-176 PGNGKTFFVEFL
+176 PGNGKTFLVEFL
-188 CSMYRS
+188 AGKYRS
-194 FLANEKNR
+194 FLSKENNR
-202 KYTFRFTNM
+202 KYTFRFLNLA
-211 DRLGSYGKISTI
+211 DIGHYGKINII

-230 PMILAMNLF
+230 PMVLAMNLF
-239 ENPDDNKTFL
+239 EDPDENREFL

-259 IEQLYD
+259 IETLYE
-265 NYRPLGACSGYMW
+265 NYRPLGACSGYIW
-278 NDIINLAD
+278 NDIKNFTGGA
-286 GNIDEM
+286 IDDM
-292 LKHIEII
+292 LRLVEIT
-299 PVPMTESLG
+299 PVPLTESLG
-308 TITGKYPA
+308 TVTGKYPA

-365 SDEVFKNK
+365 SDEIYKNK

-379 YLGVIQNRVIEI
+379 YLGVIQNRSIEI

-408 SEFNRFLSEKEEAPI
+408 SEFHRFLSEKEEAPI

-438 KLQENL
+438 KLQKDL
-444 TSYAI
+444 TNYTI
-449 GNEAK
+449 GSETR
-454 TTLDRKDLHRDP
+454 TTLTKESLHQDP
-466 NLNYATSVAVVLTRL
+466 NLNYAASVAAVLSRL

-486 LTAIETMKL
+486 LTPVETMKL
-495 SAGEVAGEKS
+495 AAGEVAGEKS

-517 QDPDITKRFGQ
+517 QDPEIINRFGQ
-528 KGLGQRNLGRAIQL
+528 KGLGQRNLGRSIQL
-542 LIESSETNEGRCM
+542 LIESSETNEGQCM
-555 FAYDIYKTLERV
+555 FAYDIFRALERII
-567 VLDYVTEVNDRAK
+567 LDYVTEANDRTK

-595 IMTEMFNAYMDEPF
+595 IMTEMFNAYMDEPY

-649 KVDERYIKGVE
+649 KIDERYINSVE

-672 TFRTSIRKIYGQKIS
+672 SFRTSIRKIYGQKIS
-687 VDPNYDFMDNLEL
+687 VDPDYDFMDNLEL

-746 NYCKTCAQ
+746 GYCRTCAQ

>member
-1 MMDQAAQ
+1 
-8 FLRIVRSEVLESI
+8 
-21 YLLAKRDCKIHLQ
+21 
-34 AQGSRGSRRN
+34 
-44 RILYLIKPCPRINSG
+44 
-59 FQFRRCFEKDQWTL
+59 
-73 LKNKGE
+73 
-79 RKMTAKNGNRLQ
+79 MTNNPKTLQ
-91 HHLTAVKEG
+91 HHMTAVKEG
-100 KRCFENAFESIARM
+100 KRRFENAFQGVSRM
-114 ILESEIEKVVVN
+114 ILESKIEKVVVN
-126 GRTTYDFTI
+126 GKTTYDFSI
-135 FRTGKKHIIGI
+135 FRNGSKHVIGM

-152 FVSFVKDAA
+152 FVSYVKDAA

-176 PGNGKTFFVEFL
+176 PGNGKTFFVEYLAGKYRAFL
-188 CSMYRS
+188 SK
-194 FLANEKNR
+194 EENR
-202 KYTFRFTNM
+202 KYTFKFLNL
-211 DRLGSYGKISTI
+211 DKLGNYGKINAI

-230 PMILAMNLF
+230 PMILAMNLI
-239 ENPDDNKTFL
+239 EDPEQNKAYL
-249 AKQIGFSDKE
+249 AKMIGFSDEE
-259 IEQLYD
+259 IEMLYE
-265 NYRPLGACSGYMW
+265 NYRPLGACSGYIW
-278 NDIINLAD
+278 NDIKNHTGGDMDA
-286 GNIDEM
+286 M
-292 LKHIEII
+292 LKLVEIT
-299 PVPMTESLG
+299 PVPLTESLG
-308 TITGKYPA
+308 TVTGKYPA

-365 SDEVFKNK
+365 SDEIYKNK

-379 YLGVIQNRVIEI
+379 YLGVIQNRNIEI
-391 DGYKWP
+391 DGFKWP

-408 SEFNRFLSEKEEAPI
+408 SEFHRFLSEKEEAPI

-438 KLQENL
+438 KLQKDLTLYTIGSETRTTLTRENL
-444 TSYAI
+444 
-449 GNEAK
+449 
-454 TTLDRKDLHRDP
+454 HQDP
-466 NLNYATSVAVVLTRL
+466 NLNYAASVAAVLTRL

-486 LTAIETMKL
+486 LTPVETMKL
-495 SAGEVAGEKS
+495 AAGEVAGEKS

-517 QDPDITKRFGQ
+517 QDPEIINRFGQ

-542 LIESSETNEGRCM
+542 MIESSETNEGKCM
-555 FAYDIYKTLERV
+555 FAYDIYKALDRII
-567 VLDYVTEVNDRAK
+567 LDYVTEANDRTK
-580 YLEDLKTAKGMYRER
+580 YLEDLKTAKGLYRER
-595 IMTEMFNAYMDEPF
+595 IMTEMFNAYMDEPL

-641 QTGELKAL
+641 QTAELKAL
-649 KVDERYIKGVE
+649 KIDERYINSVE

-672 TFRTSIRKIYGQKIS
+672 SFRTSIRKIYGQKIS
-687 VDPNYDFMDNLEL
+687 VDPDYDFMDNLEL

-741 MLNKL
+741 MLTKL
-746 NYCKTCAQ
+746 GYCKTCAQ
-754 KTIEYFCTQEDEN
+754 KTIEYFCTQEDEK

>member
-1 MMDQAAQ
+1 MGNNIDKTLHHHVQM
-8 FLRIVRSEVLESI
+8 VKE
-21 YLLAKRDCKIHLQ
+21 
-34 AQGSRGSRRN
+34 RN
-44 RILYLIKPCPRINSG
+44 RS
-59 FQFRRCFEKDQWTL
+59 
-73 LKNKGE
+73 
-79 RKMTAKNGNRLQ
+79 
-91 HHLTAVKEG
+91 
-100 KRCFENAFESIARM
+100 FENAFQGVSRM
-114 ILESEIEKVVVN
+114 ILENGIHKVVVN
-126 GRTTYDFTI
+126 GKTTYDFDI
-135 FRTGKKHIIGI
+135 FRTGKKHLIGM

-152 FVSFVKDAA
+152 FVSYVKDAA

-176 PGNGKTFFVEFL
+176 PGNGKTFFVEYL
-188 CSMYRS
+188 CSKYRQ
-194 FLANEKNR
+194 FLSNDENR
-202 KYTFRFTNM
+202 KYTFKFKNISKI
-211 DRLGSYGKISTI
+211 GSYGKIDVI

-239 ENPDDNKTFL
+239 DGTDENREYL
-249 AKQIGFSDKE
+249 ALEFGFSDGE
-259 IEQLYD
+259 IEKLYED
-265 NYRPLGACSGYMW
+265 YRPLGACSGYIW
-278 NDIINLAD
+278 NDIRNFT
-286 GNIDEM
+286 GGVMDEM
-292 LKHIEII
+292 LELIEIV
-299 PVPMTESLG
+299 PVPLNESLG

-365 SDEVFKNK
+365 SDEIYKNK

-379 YLGVIQNRVIEI
+379 YLGVIQNRSIEI

-397 IDTLIVATSNN
+397 IDTLIIATSNN
-408 SEFNRFLSEKEEAPI
+408 SEFSRYVSEKEEAPI

-431 VSHNTNY
+431 VSHNTDY
-438 KLQENL
+438 KLQKQL
-444 TSYAI
+444 TEYAI
-449 GNEAK
+449 GGEAK
-454 TTLDRKDLHRDP
+454 STLTREYLHQDP
-466 NLNYATSVAVVLTRL
+466 NLNHASSVGFVLTRL

-486 LTAIETMKL
+486 LTPVETLKL
-495 SAGEVAGEKS
+495 AAGEVAGEKS

-517 QDPDITKRFGQ
+517 QNPDTTKRFGQ

-542 LIESSETNEGRCM
+542 MMESSETNEGKCM
-555 FAYDIYKTLERV
+555 FAYDFFKAMERII
-567 VLDYVTEVNDRAK
+567 LDYVVDANDRAK
-580 YLEDLKTAKGMYRER
+580 YMEDLKTAKELYRER
-595 IMTEMFNAYMDEPF
+595 VMTEMFNAYMDEPY
-609 AIRKDVMNYVNMIIG
+609 AIRKDVLNYVNMIIG
-624 IDAENLGPDKM
+624 IDAENLGPDMM

-641 QTGELKAL
+641 QTGDLKAI
-649 KVDERYIKGVE
+649 KIDERYIKSVE
-660 ERLGL
+660 DRLGL
-665 KTEEQRE
+665 KTDEQRE

-687 VDPNYDFMDNLEL
+687 VNPDYDFMDNLEL

-728 EENQKLYDRMIDT
+728 EENQKLYDRMIRT
-741 MLNKL
+741 MIDKL
-746 NYCKTCAQ
+746 HYCNTCAQ
-754 KTIEYFCTQEDEN
+754 KTIEYFCTQEDEK

>member
-1 MMDQAAQ
+1 M
-8 FLRIVRSEVLESI
+8 
-21 YLLAKRDCKIHLQ
+21 AKRAQVKSPAQTQPQLQ
-34 AQGSRGSRRN
+34 LRQHCQAVQ
-44 RILYLIKPCPRINSG
+44 
-59 FQFRRCFEKDQWTL
+59 E
-73 LKNKGE
+73 
-79 RKMTAKNGNRLQ
+79 GNR
-91 HHLTAVKEG
+91 
-100 KRCFENAFESIARM
+100 RFENAFEGVARM
-114 ILESEIEKVVVN
+114 ILGSNIEKVVVN
-126 GRTTYDFTI
+126 ARTTYDFNI
-135 FRTGKKHIIGI
+135 FRHGRKHVIGM

-152 FVSFVKDAA
+152 FVSYVKDAA
-161 EGGSSKEMA
+161 ENGSSKEMA

-176 PGNGKTFFVEFL
+176 PGNGKTFFVEFM
-188 CSMYRS
+188 CSQYRQ
-194 FLANEKNR
+194 FLSKPENR
-202 KYTFRFTNM
+202 KYTFRFKGM
-211 DRLGSYGKISTI
+211 EALGHYGRINII

-239 ENPDDNKTFL
+239 DDPEENRAHLGRAF
-249 AKQIGFSDKE
+249 GFSDKA
-259 IEQLYD
+259 IDRLYE
-265 NYRPLGACSGYMW
+265 NYRPLGACSGYIW
-278 NDIINLAD
+278 NDIRQYCD
-286 GNIDEM
+286 GDLEKA
-292 LKHIEII
+292 LSFVEIM
-299 PVPMTESLG
+299 PVPLTESLG

-365 SDEVFKNK
+365 ADEIYKNK

-379 YLGVIQNRVIEI
+379 YLGVIQNRNIEI

-397 IDTLIVATSNN
+397 IDTLIIATSNN
-408 SEFNRFLSEKEEAPI
+408 SEFNRFLAEKEEAPI

-438 KLQENL
+438 KMQKDL
-444 TSYAI
+444 TAYAI
-449 GNEAK
+449 GNEAR
-454 TTLDRKDLHRDP
+454 TTLTRESLHQDP
-466 NLNYATSVAVVLTRL
+466 NLNYAASVAVVLSRL

-495 SAGEVAGEKS
+495 AAGEVAGEKS
-505 IKTLAEV
+505 IKALAEV

-542 LIESSETNEGRCM
+542 LTESSETNEGECM
-555 FAYDIYKTLERV
+555 FAYDVFTALDRII
-567 VLDYVTEVNDRAK
+567 LDYVTDANDRAK
-580 YLEDLKTAKGMYRER
+580 YLEDLKIAKGLYRER
-595 IMTEMFNAYMDEPF
+595 IMTEMFNAYMDEPL

-624 IDAENLGPDKM
+624 TDAENLGPDKM

-641 QTGELKAL
+641 QTGELRAL
-649 KVDERYIKGVE
+649 KIDERFIKSVE

-665 KTEEQRE
+665 KTEEQRD

-728 EENQKLYDRMIDT
+728 EENQKLYDRMVST

-746 NYCKTCAQ
+746 GYCRTCAQ

>member
-1 MMDQAAQ
+1 MAKKTDSGLSQH
-8 FLRIVRSEVLESI
+8 LKEVKS
-21 YLLAKRDCKIHLQ
+21 
-34 AQGSRGSRRN
+34 
-44 RILYLIKPCPRINSG
+44 
-59 FQFRRCFEKDQWTL
+59 
-73 LKNKGE
+73 
-79 RKMTAKNGNRLQ
+79 
-91 HHLTAVKEG
+91 G
-100 KRCFENAFESIARM
+100 KRCFENAFQGVTRM
-114 ILESEIEKVVVN
+114 ILESDIEKVVVN
-126 GRTTYDFTI
+126 GKSTYDFSI
-135 FRTGKKHIIGI
+135 FRSGKKHVIGM
-146 YDEINS
+146 YDELNS
-152 FVSFVKDAA
+152 FVSYVKDAA
-161 EGGSSKEMA
+161 EGGSSSEMA
-170 FVLVGE
+170 YVLVGE

-188 CSMYRS
+188 CSRYREFIS
-194 FLANEKNR
+194 RENNR
-202 KYTFRFTNM
+202 KYTFRFTGL
-211 DRLGSYGKISTI
+211 DKLGSYGRISTI

-239 ENPDDNKTFL
+239 DSQVETKTYL
-249 AKQIGFSDKE
+249 AKQFAFSDHE
-259 IEQLYD
+259 LEALYE
-265 NYRPLGACSGYMW
+265 NYRPLGACSGYIW
-278 NDIINLAD
+278 NDLRNYAG
-286 GNIDEM
+286 GNIDDM
-292 LKHIEII
+292 LAFVDLF
-299 PVPMTESLG
+299 PVPLSESLG
-308 TITGKYPA
+308 TVTGKYPA

-365 SDEVFKNK
+365 SDEIFKNK

-379 YLGVIQNRVIEI
+379 YLGVIQNRNIEI

-397 IDTLIVATSNN
+397 IDTLIIATSNN

-438 KLQENL
+438 KLQKQL
-444 TSYAI
+444 TDYAV
-449 GNEAK
+449 GTEAR
-454 TTLDRKDLHRDP
+454 TTLTGERLHKDP
-466 NLNYATSVAVVLTRL
+466 NLNYAASVAVVLSRL

-486 LTAIETMKL
+486 LTPIETLKL
-495 SAGEVAGEKS
+495 ASGEVAGEKS

-517 QDPDITKRFGQ
+517 QNPDIIQRFGQ

-542 LIESSETNEGRCM
+542 LIESSETNEGQCM
-555 FAYDIYKTLERV
+555 FAYDVFKALDRI
-567 VLDYVTEVNDRAK
+567 VLDYVTDANDRVK
-580 YLEDLKTAKGMYRER
+580 YLEDIKTAKGLYRER
-595 IMTEMFNAYMDEPF
+595 IMTEMFNAYMDEPL

-641 QTGELKAL
+641 QTGELRAL
-649 KVDERYIKGVE
+649 KIDERYINSVE

-672 TFRTSIRKIYGQKIS
+672 SFRTSIRKIYGQKIS
-687 VDPNYDFMDNLEL
+687 VDPEYDFMDNLEL

-728 EENQKLYDRMIDT
+728 EENQKLYDRMIET
-741 MLNKL
+741 MLTKL
-746 NYCKTCAQ
+746 DYCKTCAQ